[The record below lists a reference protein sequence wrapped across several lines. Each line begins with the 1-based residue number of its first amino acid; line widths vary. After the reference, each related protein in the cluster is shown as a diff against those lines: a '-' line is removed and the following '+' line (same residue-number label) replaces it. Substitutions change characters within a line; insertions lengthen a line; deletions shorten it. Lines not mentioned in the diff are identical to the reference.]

1 MTTYLAF
8 QKQHI
13 WRYKKYVGH
22 RRNESHDKYSADVIA
37 AETMKMYV
45 PVYSGKHTV
54 SADFFIFSSNKSF
67 LFRNRI
73 IDVSVN
79 HLLLQMESNS
89 FRLSCMR
96 FCNKGEHY
104 CVTPRLVSVM
114 KSFRLSCMRF
124 CNGQQHY
131 SNEQTHYYVTPG
143 LVSVIKSFGLS
154 CMRFC
159 NKGEHY
165 SVTSRLV
172 SVMESFRLFFIRL
185 CNENNVTVLH
195 HDYYQ

>member
-1 MTTYLAF
+1 MWVTEETNPMINIL
-8 QKQHI
+8 QMSI
-13 WRYKKYVGH
+13 VT
-22 RRNESHDKYSADVIA
+22 A
-37 AETMKMYV
+37 AETRKMYV

-124 CNGQQHY
+124 CNKGEHY
-131 SNEQTHYYVTPG
+131 SVTPRP
-143 LVSVIKSFGLS
+143 VSVMKSFRLS

-172 SVMESFRLFFIRL
+172 SVMESSRLSCLRF
-185 CNENNVTVLH
+185 CNGEHN
-195 HDYYQ
+195 Y